1 MTKKREVL
9 VEGLKRNLMK
19 VVFTKVNGEERI
31 MNCTLHESVLP
42 ESTITE
48 STKKVNPDTISV
60 WDTENDDWRSFRLD
74 SIKEMK
80 VIQPVKELL

>member
-60 WDTENDDWRSFRLD
+60 WDIDNNGWRSFRID
-74 SIKEMK
+74 SIKEVK
-80 VIQPVKELL
+80 VVEAVKELI